1 MKEKKRH
8 RLDRKDAWYVQEL
21 DSMHALM
28 PHMLPG
34 RTANEAVM
42 NETVDLTAIE
52 KFLEKKNAD
61 NPEFKY
67 TFFHVIMA
75 AAAKVCLLRP
85 KMNYFYSGGRL
96 YERKDISLALVVKK
110 MFVDES
116 PEALAIINCE
126 KSGVSPLEDIHEKVK
141 KIVYHV
147 RKENKKD
154 GTTDIM
160 DLLVKMPRWLL
171 KLVVATL
178 RRLEYHGHYPTS
190 LMKEDPYYCS
200 CFASNLGSIKMHAQ
214 YHHLAEWGT
223 NSFFMIIGEKKPTP
237 VFMPDGTYEM
247 RNVLELGMTID
258 ERIADGLYFSN
269 SIKLFRHLLQNPE
282 LLELPIE
289 TPVELPKK

>member
-8 RLDRKDAWYVQEL
+8 RLDRKDAWYVTEL

-42 NETVDLTAIE
+42 NESVDLTAIE

-75 AAAKVCLLRP
+75 AAAKICLLRP
-85 KMNYFYSGGRL
+85 KLNRFYSGRRL
-96 YERKDISLALVVKK
+96 YERKDIIMAFVVKK
-110 MFVDES
+110 IFVDES
-116 PEALAIINCE
+116 PEALAIINCD
-126 KSGVSPLEDIHEKVK
+126 KSGVSPLEDIHEKVR
-141 KIVYHV
+141 KIVYSV

-160 DLLVKMPRWLL
+160 DMLVKFPRWLL
-171 KLVVATL
+171 KLVVAVL
-178 RRLEYHGHYPTS
+178 RKLEYHGHYPTS
-190 LMKEDPYYCS
+190 LMKEDPYYSS

-237 VFMPDGTYEM
+237 VFQPDGTYEM
-247 RNVLELGMTID
+247 HDVLELGMTID
-258 ERIADGLYFSN
+258 ERIADGLYFAN

-282 LLELPIE
+282 LLELPID